1 METNLQ
7 ALLDISPDAVL
18 VVDDK
23 GQILECNAVLFS
35 VLGYTREEVIGQRVE
50 FLVPSRF
57 RSAHEQHRKDFSG
70 SPRGRSMGTD
80 TKIIGLAKD
89 RRELPVDIKLVPQ
102 TYKGEPCTIA
112 VIRDISHIEQLQQ
125 QVAQYT
131 AHLEKL
137 TAQLSVKNI
146 ELDRVNKL
154 KNQFIGM
161 LAHDLRNP
169 LGAVMEYT
177 RLLLHETKSL
187 GENEKE
193 FLSQLHGMSANMLQ
207 IVNELLDI
215 NTIESGDIKLEK
227 SSHNPKEI
235 LRECIRTATVVAKS
249 KNIDISF
256 RNEMEV
262 PLIDLD
268 GQRIQRVLDNY
279 LSNAIKF
286 SSPGGKVEAWIDV
299 RPSEVEVIV
308 RDNGPGLTEE
318 EQKIVF
324 EPFERAG
331 NRPTAGEG
339 STGLGLAI
347 VKKFIEAHGGRVGV
361 RSSKHEWSEF
371 YFTLP
376 IK

>member
-1 METNLQ
+1 MKSDRILIIIPTYNEIENIERIIREIRNIQ
-7 ALLDISPDAVL
+7 NSIHIL
-18 VVDDK
+18 VVDDNSPDGT
-23 GQILECNAVLFS
+23 GQ
-35 VLGYTREEVIGQRVE
+35 
-50 FLVPSRF
+50 
-57 RSAHEQHRKDFSG
+57 
-70 SPRGRSMGTD
+70 
-80 TKIIGLAKD
+80 KI
-89 RRELPVDIKLVPQ
+89 
-102 TYKGEPCTIA
+102 
-112 VIRDISHIEQLQQ
+112 
-125 QVAQYT
+125 
-131 AHLEKL
+131 
-137 TAQLSVKNI
+137 
-146 ELDRVNKL
+146 
-154 KNQFIGM
+154 
-161 LAHDLRNP
+161 
-169 LGAVMEYT
+169 
-177 RLLLHETKSL
+177 
-187 GENEKE
+187 KE
-193 FLSQLHGMSANMLQ
+193 
-207 IVNELLDI
+207 
-215 NTIESGDIKLEK
+215 LEK
-227 SSHNPKEI
+227 SLENIFLIEREGKLGLGTAYVAGFKFALQNGYEYIFEMDADSSHDPKEI

-249 KNIDISF
+249 KNIDIAF

-286 SSPGGKVEAWIDV
+286 SSPGGKVETWIDV

-347 VKKFIEAHGGRVGV
+347 VKKFIEAHQGRAGV

-376 IK
+376 IKPG